1 VSVNSPIVC
10 VGTNAIVTATPLPA
24 GTYDYLWSAP
34 GVATNPGN
42 VASFTATVNGNYSV
56 VITNTATNCSS
67 LSGSGTVTI
76 NPNPTVAVNSPTVCA
91 GTTAT
96 VTASPTPA
104 GSYDYVWD
112 VPGAATNPGNVAS
125 FTPTVNGLYSVV
137 ITNTLTNCSSTSVSG
152 TVTINANPTV
162 TVNSPTVC
170 AGTSANVTATPG
182 IAGTYNYVWTVP
194 AGATAPGNVATF
206 ATTIPGDYSV
216 VITNPATGCSSTSAL
231 GTVSVNQNPSATVN
245 SPIVC
250 AGTNA
255 AVTATP
261 ATAGTY
267 DYAWNVPG
275 GAANPGNVSSFN
287 ATVNGTYSVVI
298 TNTLTTCVSPLASG
312 TVTINPNPTATV
324 NSPSVCAGSAA
335 SVTATPGT
343 AGTYNYVWTVPTGAP
358 NPGNASNFNAT
369 VSGTYTVVLTNTT
382 TGCVS
387 QPADGVVTINPNPV
401 ITLTPTDPGQ
411 CNATDGSVLV
421 NGTGTG
427 TVSWTGTASG
437 STAGVTLPYSIQ
449 NLGAG
454 NYNVTFTI
462 SATGCVSSSVS
473 TTLNNPG
480 APVINAMPNLVTCGT
495 AITINESSITGT
507 NLTPSIGFFTSQNG
521 VGPIADGTTFSSP
534 TPTTTVYVYDVNGV
548 CTAQISFTVTVNPIP
563 TVTVNSPAVCAGT
576 PATVTATPGTAG
588 NYSYAWNVP
597 SGATNPGNVASF
609 TTTTAGS
616 YSVIITNTAT
626 NCVSLQESGTVTVNP
641 NPTV

>member
-1 VSVNSPIVC
+1 
-10 VGTNAIVTATPLPA
+10 
-24 GTYDYLWSAP
+24 
-34 GVATNPGN
+34 
-42 VASFTATVNGNYSV
+42 
-56 VITNTATNCSS
+56 
-67 LSGSGTVTI
+67 
-76 NPNPTVAVNSPTVCA
+76 
-91 GTTAT
+91 
-96 VTASPTPA
+96 
-104 GSYDYVWD
+104 
-112 VPGAATNPGNVAS
+112 
-125 FTPTVNGLYSVV
+125 
-137 ITNTLTNCSSTSVSG
+137 
-152 TVTINANPTV
+152 
-162 TVNSPTVC
+162 
-170 AGTSANVTATPG
+170 
-182 IAGTYNYVWTVP
+182 
-194 AGATAPGNVATF
+194 
-206 ATTIPGDYSV
+206 
-216 VITNPATGCSSTSAL
+216 
-231 GTVSVNQNPSATVN
+231 
-245 SPIVC
+245 
-250 AGTNA
+250 
-255 AVTATP
+255 
-261 ATAGTY
+261 
-267 DYAWNVPG
+267 
-275 GAANPGNVSSFN
+275 
-287 ATVNGTYSVVI
+287 
-298 TNTLTTCVSPLASG
+298 
-312 TVTINPNPTATV
+312 
-324 NSPSVCAGSAA
+324 
-335 SVTATPGT
+335 
-343 AGTYNYVWTVPTGAP
+343 
-358 NPGNASNFNAT
+358 ASNFNAT

-597 SGATNPGNVASF
+597 TGATNPGNVASF

-616 YSVIITNTAT
+616 YSVIITNTVT

-641 NPTV
+641 NPTVTVNSPAVCAGNSAAVTATPGEAATYSYAWSVPPCATAPGNVATFNTTTAGSYSVIITNTATNCVSQPVSGTVTINALPTA